1 MNPAAL
7 TIKKNNKKKILNYT
21 ITNEDATRIKL
32 SSALGLS
39 AGTITNLVTELIHQN
54 LLLEGKEAYY
64 KHGRKTK
71 FLKFNGDYAYILCAE
86 MSEQDALILTVC
98 NLLGEKIV
106 SEAIRMSFTAS
117 SDNSV
122 QNIMRTFIGHICS
135 FINQLEDSIRQKL
148 CALAVSINGMVDTN
162 KMIDMPLYNWQNVNL
177 STPLE
182 AAVHLPIYIDNIS
195 RIKSV
200 YETRYVSHTVK
211 NIIYLNLSP
220 GIGIAHY
227 FNGKLICGLN
237 GISGEAGHMTLK
249 VDGEKC
255 YCGNSGC
262 FEVYCGHKALLNRLK
277 KGLSTLG
284 DYDVLYRLVVEQ
296 QMPLTLDTLD
306 LALKKGS
313 IYASELLM
321 ETGKY
326 LGYGLVNLI
335 NIFDPDLFIISGYG
349 MDFDPFVL
357 EVALAE
363 ARSRIVNTFRREIRI
378 EHARLKKEE
387 NYKALT
393 AYVLNDKLDELA
405 SR

>member
-7 TIKKNNKKKILNYT
+7 TTKKNNKKKILNYT
-21 ITNEDATRIKL
+21 ITHDDATRIKL
-32 SSALGLS
+32 GAALGLS
-39 AGTITNLVTELIHQN
+39 AGTITNLATELIQQN
-54 LLLEGKEAYY
+54 LLLEGREAYY

-71 FLKFNGDYAYILCAE
+71 FLKFNGDFAYVLCAE
-86 MSEQDALILTVC
+86 MAEQEALQLTVC
-98 NLLGEKIV
+98 NLLGDKIA
-106 SEAIRMSFTAS
+106 SKTIRMSFTAS
-117 SDNSV
+117 GSSSV
-122 QNIMRTFIGHICS
+122 QSIMRNFINNICS
-135 FINQLEDSIRQKL
+135 FLGQLGEDVRQKL

-162 KMIDMPLYNWQNVNL
+162 KMIDMPLYNWRSVNL
-177 STPLE
+177 SAPLE
-182 AAVHLPIYIDNIS
+182 AAVHLPIYIDNIT

-200 YETRYVSHTVK
+200 YETRYVNHTIK
-211 NIIYLNLSP
+211 NIIYLNMSP

-227 FNGKLICGLN
+227 FNGKLICGMN

-262 FEVYCGHKALLNRLK
+262 FEVYCGHKALLNRLNN
-277 KGLSTLG
+277 GLSKL
-284 DYDVLYRLVVEQ
+284 DEYDVLHHMIDDQ

-306 LALKKGS
+306 LALKQGS
-313 IYASELLM
+313 IYANELLM

-335 NIFDPDLFIISGYG
+335 NIFDPDLFIVSGYG
-349 MDFDPFVL
+349 MDFDSFVL

-363 ARSRIVNTFRREIRI
+363 ARSRIVNTFRREIRM

-393 AYVLNDKLDELA
+393 AYVLDDKLDELA

>member
-7 TIKKNNKKKILNYT
+7 TTKKNNKKKILNYT
-21 ITNEDATRIKL
+21 ITHDDATRIKL
-32 SSALGLS
+32 GAALGLS
-39 AGTITNLVTELIHQN
+39 AGTITNLATELIQQN
-54 LLLEGKEAYY
+54 LLLEGREAYY

-71 FLKFNGDYAYILCAE
+71 FLKFNGDFAYVLCAE
-86 MSEQDALILTVC
+86 MAEQEALLLTVC
-98 NLLGEKIV
+98 NLLGDKIA
-106 SEAIRMSFTAS
+106 SKIIRMSFTAS
-117 SDNSV
+117 GSSSV
-122 QNIMRTFIGHICS
+122 QNIMRNFINNICS
-135 FINQLEDSIRQKL
+135 FLEQLGEDVRQKL

-162 KMIDMPLYNWQNVNL
+162 KMIDMPLYNWRSVNL
-177 STPLE
+177 SAPLE
-182 AAVHLPIYIDNIS
+182 AAVHLPIYIDNIT

-200 YETRYVSHTVK
+200 YETRYVNHTIK
-211 NIIYLNLSP
+211 NIIYLNMSP

-227 FNGKLICGLN
+227 FNGKLICGMN

-277 KGLSTLG
+277 SGLSKT
-284 DYDVLYRLVVEQ
+284 DEYDVLHHMIDDQ

-306 LALKKGS
+306 LALKQGS
-313 IYASELLM
+313 IYANELLM

-335 NIFDPDLFIISGYG
+335 NIFDPDLFIVSGYG
-349 MDFDPFVL
+349 MDFDSFVL

-363 ARSRIVNTFRREIRI
+363 ARSRIVNTFRREIRM

-393 AYVLNDKLDELA
+393 AYVLDDKLDELA

>member
-1 MNPAAL
+1 
-7 TIKKNNKKKILNYT
+7 
-21 ITNEDATRIKL
+21 
-32 SSALGLS
+32 
-39 AGTITNLVTELIHQN
+39 
-54 LLLEGKEAYY
+54 
-64 KHGRKTK
+64 
-71 FLKFNGDYAYILCAE
+71 
-86 MSEQDALILTVC
+86 
-98 NLLGEKIV
+98 
-106 SEAIRMSFTAS
+106 
-117 SDNSV
+117 
-122 QNIMRTFIGHICS
+122 
-135 FINQLEDSIRQKL
+135 
-148 CALAVSINGMVDTN
+148 
-162 KMIDMPLYNWQNVNL
+162 MIDMPLYNWRSVNL
-177 STPLE
+177 SAPLE
-182 AAVHLPIYIDNIS
+182 AAVHLPIYIDNIT

-200 YETRYVSHTVK
+200 YETRYVNHTIK
-211 NIIYLNLSP
+211 NIIYLNMSP

-227 FNGKLICGLN
+227 FNGKLICGMN

-277 KGLSTLG
+277 SGLSKL
-284 DYDVLYRLVVEQ
+284 DEYDVLHHMIDEQ

-306 LALKKGS
+306 LALKQGS
-313 IYASELLM
+313 IYANELLM

-335 NIFDPDLFIISGYG
+335 NIFDPDLFIVSGYG
-349 MDFDPFVL
+349 MDFDSFVL

-363 ARSRIVNTFRREIRI
+363 ARSRIVNTFRREIRM

-393 AYVLNDKLDELA
+393 AYVLDDKLDELA